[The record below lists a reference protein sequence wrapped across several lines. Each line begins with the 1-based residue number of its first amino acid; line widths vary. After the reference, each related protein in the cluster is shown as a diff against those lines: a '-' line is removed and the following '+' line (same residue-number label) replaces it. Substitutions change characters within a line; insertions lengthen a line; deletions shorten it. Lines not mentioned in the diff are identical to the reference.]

1 MAYNITVGSYQTDTI
16 QNFEQAH
23 EIFVCE
29 IEETVCYSASKI
41 LPDVLLDKDLF
52 KEQVRA
58 QVHNVGYAAITVDG
72 VLHSFNALYQAAYQ
86 APGMKNVRYLKM

>member
-1 MAYNITVGSYQTDTI
+1 MTMAYNITVGSYQTDTI

-23 EIFVCE
+23 EIFVRE
-29 IEETVCYSASKI
+29 IERTVCYGASKI

-58 QVHNVGYAAITVDG
+58 QVHNVCYAAIMVDG
-72 VLHSFNALYQAAYQ
+72 VLHELQQ
-86 APGMKNVRYLKM
+86 L

>member
-1 MAYNITVGSYQTDTI
+1 MTMAYNITVGSYQTDAI
-16 QNFEQAH
+16 RDFEQAH

-29 IEETVCYSASKI
+29 IEETVCYGASKI
-41 LPDVLLDKDLF
+41 LPEVLDKDLF

-72 VLHSFNALYQAAYQ
+72 VLHELQQ
-86 APGMKNVRYLKM
+86 L